1 MKKYLFFCLAIL
13 CCIFVLTTPALANSA
28 EPPGIILITSGLPE
42 DAVIT
47 MEVPGKDDIGHWRTY
62 RTDKLWESQYK
73 LYFHLGMDDI
83 SGARLRV
90 TTGEDSFTCQLPE
103 GEYRQFTTILTLD
116 YANKTLKLGQ
126 DPWRQP
132 LLTVLRVTLT
142 LLTEGVVFY
151 LFGFRKKSSW
161 IAFVLINL
169 VTQGWLNIAI
179 NSYGFSGYWVIGFVL
194 MEAAV
199 FLVEAFAFPLAVREK
214 KDWQRVLYSLVAN
227 AASLALGI
235 LLIDRLP
242 L

>member
-1 MKKYLFFCLAIL
+1 MKKYLFFWLAIV
-13 CCIFVLTTPALANSA
+13 CIFALATPVMANSA
-28 EPPGIILITSGLPE
+28 EPPGIILITTGLPE

-73 LYFHLGMDDI
+73 LYFRLDMDDL
-83 SGARLRV
+83 SHAMLRV
-90 TTGEDSFTCQLPE
+90 TTGEGSFTCSLPE
-103 GEYRQFTTILTLD
+103 GDYRGYRIILTLD
-116 YANKTLKLGQ
+116 YANKSLRLGQ

-132 LLTVLRVTLT
+132 LLTALRVTLT
-142 LLTEGVVFY
+142 LLTEGLVFY
-151 LFGFRKKSSW
+151 LFGFRRMRSW
-161 IAFVLINL
+161 IAFAATNL

-179 NSYGFSGYWVIGFVL
+179 NSYGFAGYWVIGFVL
-194 MEAAV
+194 MEVAV
-199 FLVEAFAFPLAVREK
+199 FLVEAFAFPLVVRER

-227 AASLALGI
+227 AASLVLGI